1 MTLTKSLTIFT
12 LAALL
17 SASSLAVTS
26 FSNVAAKDFNTQLLN
41 LQQHWAK
48 VNYQLVD
55 NAQENGF
62 ENLVKQAKTLVA
74 DNPDNAKSLVWLG
87 IIESSYAGAKGG
99 IGALSLA
106 KKAKKALEKS
116 IKIDDSALNGSAYA
130 SLGTLYHKVPGWPL
144 GFGDDDTAKE
154 MLEKAMLI
162 NPNGIDSN
170 YFYGEFLFDEKEY
183 IKAKQ
188 YLTHALQ
195 AADREERPLADEFR
209 RIEINQLM
217 AKVDNKI
224 KKTKKH

>member
-162 NPNGIDSN
+162 NPNGIESN
-170 YFYGEFLFDEKEY
+170 YFYGEFLFDEK
-183 IKAKQ
+183 
-188 YLTHALQ
+188 
-195 AADREERPLADEFR
+195 
-209 RIEINQLM
+209 
-217 AKVDNKI
+217 
-224 KKTKKH
+224 